1 MTLTMAL
8 VAVAAVIL
16 LIVAA
21 IAFNVLTL
29 WIQALFSKAYIG
41 LFQLIGMKIRKVNP
55 KVIVAARILSTKA
68 GMPIDTNLLEAHLL
82 SGGNVLRVV
91 QALIAA
97 NKANMQL
104 DFKEAAAIDLAGRNV
119 LEAVQMSVNPKVIQ
133 TPRIS
138 AVALDGIQLMV
149 TTRITVRASIK
160 KLVGGAG
167 EETVIARVGEGI
179 VSSIGSA
186 RSHKDV
192 LENPN
197 LISKKVLA
205 SGLDSGTAFEI
216 LSIDIADV
224 DVGKNIGAIL
234 ETDRAEADKKI
245 AQAKAEERRAMAIA
259 TEQEMSAR
267 VVEMRAQV
275 VEAEAKVPQAI
286 AEAFRNGK
294 LGVMDYYNMQ
304 NVQADTA
311 MRESLGKK
319 AD

>member
-1 MTLTMAL
+1 MTLTMVL